1 MFSEKSAGRG
11 AHRPPRWHFE
21 LPGPGKKHLLFG
33 LLCSY
38 PRSLR
43 LRHCP
48 SIRVWE
54 SRNALCSVVFTRTAY
69 SRACWS
75 QRGVFLPT
83 PLGAGCSPTAGSWL
97 LELRASLPAQGS
109 DTARS
114 PRGMLRSS
122 AQAMHPG
129 MPQEEPCTSVSSNNS
144 SRLSNPLVFLE
155 ILQAIKTA

>member
-1 MFSEKSAGRG
+1 MHTDLPDGISSYQAQAKSICYLGCSALTPEVSGYVTARASVSGSPEMPFAASCSPARPIQELAGVKGEFFSR
-11 AHRPPRWHFE
+11 R
-21 LPGPGKKHLLFG
+21 
-33 LLCSY
+33 
-38 PRSLR
+38 
-43 LRHCP
+43 
-48 SIRVWE
+48 
-54 SRNALCSVVFTRTAY
+54 
-69 SRACWS
+69 
-75 QRGVFLPT
+75 
-83 PLGAGCSPTAGSWL
+83 CSPTAGSWL
-97 LELRASLPAQGS
+97 LELRASLPAQGL